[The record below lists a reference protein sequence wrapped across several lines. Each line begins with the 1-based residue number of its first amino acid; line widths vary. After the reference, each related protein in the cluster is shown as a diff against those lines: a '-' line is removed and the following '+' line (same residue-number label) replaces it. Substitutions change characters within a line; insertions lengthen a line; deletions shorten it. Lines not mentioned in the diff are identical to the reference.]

1 MNMPMKNRF
10 RILLLLFALAL
21 YGCKAVDVK
30 LRNPQPVSVAGL
42 VPPLSPSPSG
52 VLPPDQSLPLLLLLT
67 ERHFAP
73 VDVPSHSGCRR
84 IQLAKPSS
92 VTLDPAEV
100 DELFPAQTLEIKGLY
115 NRSLQ
120 QGEGVPYVA
129 YFKQKSAY
137 SKGQP
142 GICRIGAAI
151 PVTAICVLKGDVVEV
166 SFYQFPMVESVR
178 IGGKKVQLAADFS
191 APLAYLISKGRN
203 RLIDF
208 NSLIFTDRN
217 IQNIGLVQLQKY
229 DPTKIPVVF
238 VHGLLSRP
246 EAWMQAANELY
257 ADPEIRKRYQ
267 FWFFIYPTGLPVWR
281 SAAKLRLEL
290 DRYHK
295 MLDPEDTNPNIHK
308 IVLVGHSMG
317 GLISSVLVR
326 EGGANLW
333 SQFSKTP
340 VRDLPIS
347 SEAKDKI
354 IKMSDFQPR
363 PDVARVIFVST
374 PHRGSRIAINPMADF
389 FSNIIRLPFE
399 PFDKDR
405 KIAAAAIRADMR
417 NLFIAPV
424 NSIRFLR
431 ANNPLLSAILKLPMR
446 KSFPYY
452 SIIGD
457 RGKGDTPN
465 SSDGVVEYWSSHLD
479 GAVSEKIVPSGHGA
493 NENPE
498 GIQEIRRIL
507 LEAVR
512 K

>member
-1 MNMPMKNRF
+1 MAMNIRF
-10 RILLLLFALAL
+10 RGMVLLVAFAL

-30 LRNPQPVSVAGL
+30 LRNPERVTPATL
-42 VPPLSPSPSG
+42 VRSLSPTTSG
-52 VLPPDQSLPLLLLLT
+52 VLPPDQSLPLLLLLSQH
-67 ERHFAP
+67 HFAP
-73 VDVPSHSGCRR
+73 VDAPAGSGCRR
-84 IQLAKPSS
+84 IQLAKPSAE
-92 VTLDPAEV
+92 TLDPLEA
-100 DELFPAQTLEIKGLY
+100 DELFPAQSLEIKGLY
-115 NRSLQ
+115 HRSIQ

-137 SKGQP
+137 SHGQP
-142 GICRIGAAI
+142 GISRIGTAI

-166 SFYQFPMVESVR
+166 SFYQFPVVEFAR

-203 RLIDF
+203 RLIDL
-208 NSLIFTDRN
+208 NALIFTDKN
-217 IQNIGLVQLQKY
+217 FQNAGLIQLQKY
-229 DPTKIPVVF
+229 DPSKIPVVF

-257 ADPEIRKRYQ
+257 GDPEIRKRYQ

-281 SAAKLRLEL
+281 SAAKLRDEL
-290 DRYHK
+290 DRYHE
-295 MLDPEDTNPNIHK
+295 MLDPKDTNPNIHK

-326 EGGANLW
+326 EGGPNLW

-340 VRDLPIS
+340 VHDLPIS
-347 SEAKDKI
+347 REAKENI
-354 IKMSDFQPR
+354 VKMSDFEPR
-363 PDVARVIFVST
+363 PDVARVIFVAT
-374 PHRGSRIAINPMADF
+374 PHRGSRIAISPIADF
-389 FSNIIRLPFE
+389 FSNLIRLPLE
-399 PFDKDR
+399 PFGKDR

-431 ANNPLLSAILKLPMR
+431 AKNPLLSAILKLPMR
-446 KSFPYY
+446 KSFPYH

-457 RGKGDTPN
+457 RGKADTPN

-493 NENPE
+493 NENPK
-498 GIQEIRRIL
+498 GIEEIRRIL
-507 LEAVR
+507 LEATP